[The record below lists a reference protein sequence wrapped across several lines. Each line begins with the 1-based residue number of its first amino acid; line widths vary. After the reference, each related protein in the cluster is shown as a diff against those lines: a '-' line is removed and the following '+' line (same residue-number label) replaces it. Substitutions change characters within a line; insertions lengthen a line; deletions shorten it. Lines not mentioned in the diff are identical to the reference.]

1 MLCAAGEPR
10 LSRPSKPAAAV
21 VMDPYLASKLRPH
34 LRVGVQFLYE
44 SVMGLR
50 RAADDRVYTGCLLAD
65 DMVRPY

>member
-1 MLCAAGEPR
+1 ML
-10 LSRPSKPAAAV
+10 
-21 VMDPYLASKLRPH
+21 
-34 LRVGVQFLYE
+34 LYE